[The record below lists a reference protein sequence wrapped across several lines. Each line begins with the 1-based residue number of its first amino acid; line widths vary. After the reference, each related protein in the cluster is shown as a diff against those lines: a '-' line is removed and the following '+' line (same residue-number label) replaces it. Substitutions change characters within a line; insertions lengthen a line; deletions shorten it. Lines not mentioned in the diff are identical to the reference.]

1 VARRIDADADE
12 LDSAPLELLVVPSK
26 ADQLPVAVR
35 SPVAPVEDEHQG
47 TLGVPAA
54 QLEGLLCSSGST
66 KAGNSPDAYVHHGWP
81 LSVVRTIERT
91 IMGAYQVGEIVKP

>member
-35 SPVAPVEDEHQG
+35 SPVTPVEDEHQG

-54 QLEGLLCSSGST
+54 QLEGLLRSSGST
-66 KAGNSPDAYVHHGWP
+66 KAGNSPRRLCSPWMAPFGSTHYRKNHNGCLP
-81 LSVVRTIERT
+81 GR
-91 IMGAYQVGEIVKP
+91 

>member
-35 SPVAPVEDEHQG
+35 SPVAPVEDELQG

-54 QLEGLLCSSGST
+54 QLEGLLRSSGST
-66 KAGNSPDAYVHHGWP
+66 KVGNSPPTLMFTMDGP
-81 LSVVRTIERT
+81 FR
-91 IMGAYQVGEIVKP
+91 